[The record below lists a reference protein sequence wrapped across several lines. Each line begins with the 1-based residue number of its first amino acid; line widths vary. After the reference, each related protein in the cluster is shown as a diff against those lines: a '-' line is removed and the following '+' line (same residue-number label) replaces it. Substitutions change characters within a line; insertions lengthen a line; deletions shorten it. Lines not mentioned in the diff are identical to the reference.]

1 MCSFQIKAKIHDFIF
16 SNAKSVKGYQPT
28 PLLPLLGSPHFLK
41 SPIPQPYQ
49 LSSATVKLSSINNIP
64 AGFFIFI
71 LHARYKKIH
80 SRQCIIKMYNLHPS
94 RIIQNSYKENVFQ

>member
-1 MCSFQIKAKIHDFIF
+1 MCSVQTKAKIHDFIF

-28 PLLPLLGSPHFLK
+28 PLPPLLGSPHFLK
-41 SPIPQPYQ
+41 SPIPQAYQ

-94 RIIQNSYKENVFQ
+94 RIIQNS